1 MRRRESKAVEKV
13 VKITKKVSKKNQQGS
28 LTEEQAREIADR
40 LRKQMEQAF
49 NDDRKANLLK
59 KPALNKLM
67 ALDQVC
73 RSLRQLL
80 VQSAFLDAGGCT

>member
-28 LTEEQAREIADR
+28 LTEDEAREIADR

-49 NDDRKANLLK
+49 IDDRKANLLK

-73 RSLRQLL
+73 R
-80 VQSAFLDAGGCT
+80 